1 MKKERRVKVDLGEMV
16 IAVLITNYSGEALL
30 VDRDNLLSLPAGH
43 MDLDLDG
50 EARETAIREMFEELI
65 GLEHLDI
72 VKSLGSIVRN
82 KSSPK
87 AKLMEIIYC
96 RTSKKE
102 VKGYK
107 EGKIVVWIRPLEALV
122 LGRMGFLD
130 ESAREGIKR
139 FVEGYP
145 RKSVKR
151 EEEQN
156 DGKTRGN
163 FRKGLNN
170 SNNNSKEL
178 AISQL

>member
-1 MKKERRVKVDLGEMV
+1 MRKEKRVRVDLGDMV
-16 IAVLITNYSGEALL
+16 VAALIRNDDGEALL
-30 VDRDNLLSLPAGH
+30 VDKDNLLSLPAGH
-43 MDLDLDG
+43 MDPRIDG

-87 AKLMEIIYC
+87 AKLIEIISC

-102 VKGYK
+102 VQGYK
-107 EGKIVVWIRPLEALV
+107 EGKIVVWIRPSEALV
-122 LGRMGFLD
+122 LGCMGFLD
-130 ESAREGIKR
+130 ELAEEGIKR

-151 EEEQN
+151 EEKQN
-156 DGKTRGN
+156 NGKTRRD
-163 FRKGLNN
+163 FRKGLSN

-178 AISQL
+178 AIGQL

>member
-1 MKKERRVKVDLGEMV
+1 MKKEKRVTVDLGEMV

-43 MDLDLDG
+43 MDPDLDG

-65 GLEHLDI
+65 GLKHLDI
-72 VKSLGSIVRN
+72 VKSLGSIIRN

-87 AKLMEIIYC
+87 AKMMEIISC
-96 RTSKKE
+96 RASKKE

-107 EGKIVVWIRPLEALV
+107 EGKIVVWIRPSEALV
-122 LGRMGFLD
+122 LGTMGFLD
-130 ESAREGIKR
+130 VSAEEGIKR

-145 RKSVKR
+145 RKSVRR

-156 DGKTRGN
+156 DGKMGGN
-163 FRKGLNN
+163 FKKGLIN
-170 SNNNSKEL
+170 SNDNSEEL

>member
-1 MKKERRVKVDLGEMV
+1 MRKEKRVRIGLGEMV

-30 VDRDNLLSLPAGH
+30 VDKNNLLSLPAGH
-43 MDLDLDG
+43 MDPDLDG
-50 EARETAIREMFEELI
+50 EARETAIREMFEELL

-72 VKSLGSIVRN
+72 VKPLGSIIRN

-87 AKLMEIIYC
+87 AKMIEIISC

-102 VKGYK
+102 VRGYK
-107 EGKIVVWIRPLEALV
+107 EGKIVVWIKPSEALV
-122 LGRMGFLD
+122 LGTMGFLD
-130 ESAREGIKR
+130 VLAEEGIER

-163 FRKGLNN
+163 FRKGLSN
-170 SNNNSKEL
+170 SNNSSKEL